1 MADEAKSFLFSSNL
15 SSKRAGGLFFLFYF
29 SFYFISFHFLIVE
42 REEAGEKHQSVAPLT
57 LHSLID
63 SCMCPDRGGG
73 C

>member
-42 REEAGEKHQSVAPLT
+42 REEAGEKHQSVALLT
-57 LHSLID
+57 
-63 SCMCPDRGGG
+63 
-73 C
+73 